1 MSSGNEAR
9 YARNP
14 EKPGPAISG
23 DAPKNSL
30 LQRPRVF
37 VIINFMPIEK
47 TEIVIGCEIHTQL
60 LTKTKAFC
68 ACENRYGG
76 MPDTR
81 VCPVCLGLPGAM
93 PRVSKGYV
101 ELGAV
106 AGLALNCN
114 IARFTKFDRKHYF
127 YPDLAKGYQITQYD
141 LPLCTDGYV
150 DLPFFHYP
158 KDEQPGGEKF
168 RPNNF
173 KGEPCVSADK
183 KYRRV
188 RIERIHLEEDVG
200 KSLHMEGKHSY
211 IDYNRSGTPLIEIV
225 TKPDMTSP
233 EEAALFMQTV
243 QEILRYVQVTKG
255 NLEEG
260 NMRCDANINLNVW
273 EDGKLYHTPI
283 SEIKN
288 LNSFKAIREACTY
301 EAARQ
306 LEEFKTDRQEFNP
319 GFKVT
324 MGWDEAAGKTVVQR
338 TKNSFVDYRFV
349 VEPDIKPF
357 SVEEELIERAR
368 SRVGELPEAK
378 RTRFKA
384 EFGLSDFDAE
394 TLTSTRELSL
404 WFEEAAKNS
413 KSAKRTANLILSE
426 LLAVLNE
433 KNMTIGEVAL
443 TPAHITELSN
453 ALEEN
458 KITSKQGK
466 EVFAKML
473 ATNKMPS
480 EIIKEEGMEQVSD
493 TGLIEGLVDKVLAEN
508 PKAIQD
514 FKAGKTN
521 VVGWL
526 MGQVMKLSQ
535 GKANPKQATELLNKK
550 LAAF

>member
-1 MSSGNEAR
+1 M
-9 YARNP
+9 
-14 EKPGPAISG
+14 KFFT
-23 DAPKNSL
+23 DAGKANATL
-30 LQRPRVF
+30 AKRAHF
-37 VIINFMPIEK
+37 HYNHFMAIEK

-106 AGLALNCN
+106 AGQALNCN

-141 LPLCTDGYV
+141 IPLCTDGYV
-150 DLPFFHYP
+150 DLPFIHYP
-158 KDEQPGGEKF
+158 KEERPGGQKF
-168 RPNNF
+168 RPVNF

-233 EEAALFMQTV
+233 DEAALFMQTV

-288 LNSFKAIREACTY
+288 LNSFKSIREACAY

-306 LEEFKTDRQEFNP
+306 LDEFINDRQEFNP

-357 SVEEELIERAR
+357 SVSEELISRAA
-368 SRVGELPEAK
+368 SKVGELPEAK
-378 RTRFKA
+378 RNRFKA
-384 EFGLSDFDAE
+384 EFGLSDFDVE

-404 WFEEAAKNS
+404 WFEEAAKGA
-413 KSAKRTANLILSE
+413 KSAKRVANLILSE

-433 KNMTIGEVAL
+433 KNMTILDVAL
-443 TPAHITELSN
+443 TPAHIRELAD

-466 EVFAKML
+466 EVFSKML
-473 ATNKMPS
+473 ETNKMPA
-480 EIIKEEGMEQVSD
+480 EIIKEEGMEIVSD
-493 TGLIEGLVDKVLAEN
+493 AGEIEKIVEQVIADNA
-508 PKAIQD
+508 KAVAD

-526 MGQVMKLSQ
+526 MGQVMKLSH

-550 LAAF
+550 LAAL

>member
-1 MSSGNEAR
+1 MID
-9 YARNP
+9 
-14 EKPGPAISG
+14 KW
-23 DAPKNSL
+23 
-30 LQRPRVF
+30 
-37 VIINFMPIEK
+37 
-47 TEIVIGCEIHTQL
+47 EIVIGCEIHTQL

-93 PRVSKGYV
+93 PRISKGYV

-106 AGLALNCN
+106 AGQALNCN
-114 IARFTKFDRKHYF
+114 IARYTKFDRKHYF

-141 LPLCTDGYV
+141 IPLCTDGYV
-150 DLPFFHYP
+150 DLPLFHYP
-158 KDEQPGGEKF
+158 KDEQPGGEKC
-168 RPNNF
+168 RPKNF
-173 KGEPCVSADK
+173 KGDDCIIDG

-188 RIERIHLEEDVG
+188 RVERIHLEEDVG
-200 KSLHMEGKHSY
+200 KSLHLQGSHSY
-211 IDYNRSGTPLIEIV
+211 IDYNRCGTPLIEIV

-243 QEILRYVQVTKG
+243 QEILRYVKVTNG

-288 LNSFKAIREACTY
+288 LNSFQKIKDACAY
-301 EAARQ
+301 EAQRQ
-306 LEEFKTDRQEFNP
+306 LKEFQEDRQEFNP

-324 MGWDEAAGKTVVQR
+324 MGWNDEEGKTVVQR

-357 SVEEELIERAR
+357 TVSEELIAAAKEA
-368 SRVGELPEAK
+368 VGELPEAK
-378 RTRFKA
+378 RVRYKA
-384 EFGLSDFDAE
+384 QYGMSDFDVE
-394 TLTSTRELSL
+394 TITSSKDLAMF
-404 WFEEAAKNS
+404 FEDTAKKS
-413 KSAKRTANLILSE
+413 KNPKRAVNLILAE

-433 KNMTIGEVAL
+433 KKETINDISI
-443 TPAHITELSN
+443 TPAHIAQLAD
-453 ALEEN
+453 ALEDQ

-466 EVFAKML
+466 EVFAEML
-473 ATNKMPS
+473 ASNKMPAD
-480 EIIKEEGMEQVSD
+480 IIKEKGMEVVSD
-493 TGLIEGLVDKVLAEN
+493 AGAIEKIVQDVIAAN
-508 PKAIQD
+508 PKAVED
-514 FKAGKTN
+514 YKSGKTN

-526 MGQVMKLSQ
+526 MGQVMKQSQ
-535 GKANPKQATELLNKK
+535 GKANPKQATELLNKN
-550 LAAF
+550 LSQL

>member
-1 MSSGNEAR
+1 MSVDK
-9 YARNP
+9 Y
-14 EKPGPAISG
+14 
-23 DAPKNSL
+23 
-30 LQRPRVF
+30 
-37 VIINFMPIEK
+37 
-47 TEIVIGCEIHTQL
+47 EIVIGCEIHTQL

-106 AGLALNCN
+106 AGQALNCK

-141 LPLCTDGYV
+141 IPLCTDGHV
-150 DLPFFHYP
+150 DLPFIHYP

-173 KGEPCVSADK
+173 IGENCIIDN

-188 RIERIHLEEDVG
+188 RVERIHLEEDVG
-200 KSLHMEGKHSY
+200 KSLHLEGKHSY
-211 IDYNRSGTPLIEIV
+211 IDYNRCGTPLIEIV

-243 QEILRYVQVTKG
+243 QEILRYVKVTRG

-273 EDGKLYHTPI
+273 ENGKLYHTPI

-288 LNSFKAIREACTY
+288 LNSFRSIKDACTY

-306 LEEFKTDRQEFNP
+306 LKEFETDRQEFNP
-319 GFKVT
+319 GYKNT
-324 MGWDEAAGKTVVQR
+324 MNWDEEKCVTNIMR

-357 SVEEELIERAR
+357 SVSEELIA
-368 SRVGELPEAK
+368 SAASKVGELPEAK
-378 RTRFKA
+378 RTRFKK

-404 WFEEAAKNS
+404 WFEEAANDS

-433 KNMTIGEVAL
+433 KNQTIEDVKI
-443 TPAHITELSN
+443 TPKHIAELSD

-466 EVFAKML
+466 LVFAQML
-473 ATNKMPS
+473 ETNKMPS
-480 EIIKEEGMEQVSD
+480 VIIKEEGLVQVSD
-493 TGLIEGLVDKVLAEN
+493 VAAIEKIVDDIIASN
-508 PKAIQD
+508 PKAVED
-514 FKAGKTN
+514 FKGGKTN
-521 VVGWL
+521 AVGFL
-526 MGQVMKLSQ
+526 MGQVMKMSH

-550 LAAF
+550 LSAL

>member
-1 MSSGNEAR
+1 MIDK
-9 YARNP
+9 Y
-14 EKPGPAISG
+14 
-23 DAPKNSL
+23 
-30 LQRPRVF
+30 
-37 VIINFMPIEK
+37 
-47 TEIVIGCEIHTQL
+47 EIVIGCEIHTQL

-106 AGLALNCN
+106 AGQALNCR

-141 LPLCTDGYV
+141 MPLCTNGFV
-150 DLPFFHYP
+150 DLPFIHYP
-158 KDEQPGGEKF
+158 QEERPGGKAF
-168 RPNNF
+168 RPDNF
-173 KGEPCVSADK
+173 KGENCIIDN

-200 KSLHMEGKHSY
+200 KSLHLEGKHSY
-211 IDYNRSGTPLIEIV
+211 IDYNRSGTPLVEIV

-233 EEAALFMQTV
+233 DEAALFMETV
-243 QEILRYVQVTKG
+243 QEILRYVKVTKG

-273 EDGKLYHTPI
+273 ENGKLYHTPI

-288 LNSFKAIREACTY
+288 LNSFRSIKDACAY
-301 EAARQ
+301 EAQRQ
-306 LEEFKTDRQEFNP
+306 LKEFETDRQEFNP

-324 MGWDEAAGKTVVQR
+324 MGWDEVKGQTVVQR

-357 SVEEELIERAR
+357 SISEELIAKAKEA
-368 SRVGELPEAK
+368 VGELPEAK
-378 RTRFKA
+378 RVRFIK
-384 EFGLSDFDAE
+384 EYNLSEFDAE

-404 WFEEAAKNS
+404 WFEEAVKGAKS
-413 KSAKRTANLILSE
+413 QKRVANLILTD

-433 KNMTIGEVAL
+433 KQQTISDIKL
-443 TPAHITELSN
+443 TPAHIRGLAD

-466 EVFAKML
+466 IVFEKML
-473 ATNKMPS
+473 ATDKMAGV
-480 EIIKEEGMEQVSD
+480 IIKEEGMEQVSD
-493 TGLIEGLVDKVLAEN
+493 TGAIEKVVDSVIAAN
-508 PKAIQD
+508 PKAVAD
-514 FKAGKTN
+514 YKGGKTN
-521 VVGWL
+521 VAGWL
-526 MGQVMKLSQ
+526 MGQVMKESH
-535 GKANPKQATELLNKK
+535 GKANPGQATELVQKK
-550 LAAF
+550 LSEI

>member
-1 MSSGNEAR
+1 MID
-9 YARNP
+9 
-14 EKPGPAISG
+14 KW
-23 DAPKNSL
+23 
-30 LQRPRVF
+30 
-37 VIINFMPIEK
+37 
-47 TEIVIGCEIHTQL
+47 EIVIGCEIHTQL

-93 PRVSKGYV
+93 PRISKGYV

-106 AGLALNCN
+106 AGQALNCH

-141 LPLCTDGYV
+141 IPLCDNGYV
-150 DLPFFHYP
+150 DLPFRSFP
-158 KDEQPGGEKF
+158 KDEQPGGSKC
-168 RPNNF
+168 RTKNF
-173 KGEPCVSADK
+173 IGEDCIIESNGA

-188 RIERIHLEEDVG
+188 RVERIHLEEDVG
-200 KSLHMEGKHSY
+200 KSLHLQGAHSY
-211 IDYNRSGTPLIEIV
+211 IDYNRCGTPLIEIV

-233 EEAALFMQTV
+233 DEAALFMETV
-243 QEILRYVQVTKG
+243 QEILRYVKVTNG

-288 LNSFKAIREACTY
+288 LNSFRSIREACTY
-301 EAARQ
+301 EAQRQ
-306 LEEFKTDRQEFNP
+306 LKEFQEDRQEFNP

-324 MGWDEAAGKTVVQR
+324 MGWDEDKGVTVVQR

-357 SVEEELIERAR
+357 TVSEELIAAAKQA
-368 SRVGELPEAK
+368 VGELPEAK
-378 RTRFKA
+378 RQRYKKQYGMT
-384 EFGLSDFDAE
+384 DFDVE
-394 TLTSTRELSL
+394 TITSSKDLAMF
-404 WFEEAAKNS
+404 FESAAQKSKNP
-413 KSAKRTANLILSE
+413 KKAVNLILAE

-433 KNMTIGEVAL
+433 KKQTIKDVSI
-443 TPAHITELSN
+443 TPEHIAELSD
-453 ALEEN
+453 ALEDG

-466 EVFAKML
+466 EVFAEMM
-473 ATNKMPS
+473 ATNKMPLQ
-480 EIIKEEGMEQVSD
+480 IIKEKGMEVVSD
-493 TGLIEGLVDKVLAEN
+493 SGEIEKIVTDVIAAN
-508 PKAIQD
+508 PKAIED
-514 FKAGKTN
+514 FKNGKTN

-526 MGQVMKLSQ
+526 MGQVMKQSH
-535 GKANPKQATELLNKK
+535 GKANPKQATELLNKH
-550 LAAF
+550 LSAL

>member
-1 MSSGNEAR
+1 M
-9 YARNP
+9 
-14 EKPGPAISG
+14 AI
-23 DAPKNSL
+23 DKY
-30 LQRPRVF
+30 
-37 VIINFMPIEK
+37 
-47 TEIVIGCEIHTQL
+47 EIVIGCEIHTQL

-106 AGLALNCN
+106 AGQALNCN

-141 LPLCTDGYV
+141 IPLCYDGFV
-150 DLPFFHYP
+150 DLPFKHYP
-158 KDEQPGGEKF
+158 KDEQPGGEKC
-168 RPNNF
+168 RPQNF
-173 KGEPCVSADK
+173 KGEDCIIENEGS

-200 KSLHMEGKHSY
+200 KSLHIEGKHSY
-211 IDYNRSGTPLIEIV
+211 IDYNRCGTPLIEIV

-243 QEILRYVQVTKG
+243 QEILRYVKVTKG

-288 LNSFKAIREACTY
+288 LNSFRSIKEACAY
-301 EAARQ
+301 EAKRQ
-306 LEEFKTDRQEFNP
+306 LDEFINDRQEFNA

-324 MGWDEAAGKTVVQR
+324 MGWDEVNGKTVVQR
-338 TKNSFVDYRFV
+338 TKNSFVDYRFTT
-349 VEPDIKPF
+349 EPDIKPF
-357 SVEEELIERAR
+357 TVSDELVKEALAK
-368 SRVGELPEAK
+368 VGELPEQK
-378 RTRFKA
+378 RTRFKKQ
-384 EFGLSDFDAE
+384 FGLSDFDVE
-394 TLTSTRELSL
+394 TLTSTRELAL
-404 WFEEAAKNS
+404 WFEEASEKAKS
-413 KSAKRTANLILSE
+413 PKRVANLILSE
-426 LLAVLNE
+426 LLAKLNE
-433 KNMTIGEVAL
+433 EKKTILDIAL
-443 TPAHITELSN
+443 TPAHITELAD
-453 ALEEN
+453 ALEDK

-466 EVFAKML
+466 EVFAEML
-473 ATNKMPS
+473 SSNKLPS
-480 EIIKEEGMEQVSD
+480 VIIKEKGMEVVSD
-493 TGLIEGLVDKVLAEN
+493 TGAIEKIVDDVIAAN
-508 PKAIQD
+508 PKAVAD
-514 FKAGKTN
+514 FKSGKTN

-526 MGQVMKLSQ
+526 MGQVMKVSQ
-535 GKANPKQATELLNKK
+535 GKANPGQATKLINEK
-550 LAAF
+550 LAKM